1 MSIGKLSV
9 VRRGRKILRSRQGQ
23 SMLLSENNQ
32 KSTTNQEVLYL
43 NENTFMRVDEV
54 AKELGISKSYAYKIV
69 QQLNAELKSLGYL
82 TISGRVNRI
91 FFLEKLCYGEK
102 EKRDS

>member
-1 MSIGKLSV
+1 
-9 VRRGRKILRSRQGQ
+9 
-23 SMLLSENNQ
+23 MLLSETNQ
-32 KSTTNQEVLYL
+32 KSTKNQEVLYL

-54 AKELGISKSYAYKIV
+54 AKELGVSKSYAYKIV

-82 TISGRVNRI
+82 TISGRVNRK

-102 EKRDS
+102 EKRDA